1 MTIMTPKFGLGA
13 SVLRLEDDRLVRGA
27 GRYTDDENRPG
38 MLHAAVVRSPH
49 ASARFT
55 ITDVEAAKAAPGVKL
70 VLTHADV
77 AELGD
82 IPCLGKPAMADGA
95 GFTAR
100 NAPVLCKDVVRHV
113 GDAVAFVVADTA
125 TQARDAAEK
134 VEVEYEPTE
143 AVADLKAAMA
153 EGAPAVWPEAGGN
166 VAGRMHVG
174 DKAATDA
181 AFEAAARTVR
191 IDLVQNRLV
200 CNYMEVRSAVGEF
213 VEEEGRYLLTSGSQ
227 GVHGLRDIL
236 ANVVFKVEPS
246 KIRVVTRDVGG
257 GFGTKAFLYR
267 EYALVLFAGRKLGR
281 PVKWTSDRGEHFVTD
296 THGRDNRV
304 SGEMA
309 IDANGRFTGLRIDI
323 AANLGA
329 YTSQYGPMI
338 PWFGMSMATGLYDI
352 PAIDVSCALY
362 LTNTV
367 PVDAYRGAGRP
378 EAAYLI
384 ERLVDKCA
392 AELGV
397 GRDEIR
403 RRNFIRPDQ
412 LPYRTAFGRL
422 YDTGDFAGHMAE
434 AMRRADWAGF
444 EARRESAA
452 AAGRLRGIG
461 MATYVE
467 ACAFP
472 GSEPAYAELGSDGRV
487 TLKIGTQS
495 NGQGHA
501 TAYAQFVAEA
511 LKLDYDR
518 IDVRQG
524 DTDETP
530 TGGGTG
536 GSRSIPLGA
545 VSVRR
550 ASQALAEKLRKLAS
564 DELEA
569 AAADIE
575 LEGGVARVAGTDR
588 TIDFAALAAAAK
600 SPDDLKAMG
609 EFKQDECTYPNG
621 THVCEVEV
629 DRETGATEIVAYTI
643 VDDFGVTVNPTLLA
657 GQIHGGV
664 AQGLGQALL
673 EDTVYAA
680 DGQLVSASF
689 MDYAMPRAWDLP
701 MFDFRTRNVPST
713 TNALGIKGAGEA
725 GTIGAAPAVMNA
737 VADALRAAGVAHID
751 MPATPARVWNALQG
765 AAGEGRGPS

>member
-1 MTIMTPKFGLGA
+1 MTVMTPKFGLGA
-13 SVLRLEDDRLVRGA
+13 SVLRLEDDRLIRGA
-27 GRYTDDENRPG
+27 GRYTDDESRPG

-55 ITDVEAAKAAPGVKL
+55 IADIEAAKAAPGVRL

-82 IPCLGKPAMADGA
+82 IPCLGKPSMADGA
-95 GFTAR
+95 EFASR

-125 TQARDAAEK
+125 MQAKDAAEL
-134 VEVEYEPTE
+134 VEVDYEPLD
-143 AVADLKAAMA
+143 AVADLKAVMG
-153 EGAPAVWPEAGGN
+153 EGAPLVWPEAGSN
-166 VAGRMHVG
+166 VAGRIHVG
-174 DKAATDA
+174 DKAATQS
-181 AFEAAARTVR
+181 AFENAARTVK
-191 IDLVQNRLV
+191 IELVQNRLV
-200 CNYMEVRSAVGEF
+200 CNYMEVRSAIGEF
-213 VEEEGRYLLTSGSQ
+213 VEDEDRFQLTSGSQ
-227 GVHGLRDIL
+227 GVHSLRNTL
-236 ANVVFKVEPS
+236 ANVVFKVDPS

-267 EYALVLFAGRKLGR
+267 EYALVLFAGKTLGR
-281 PVKWTSDRGEHFVTD
+281 PVKWTADRSEHFVTD
-296 THGRDNRV
+296 THGRDNIV
-304 SGEMA
+304 TGEMA
-309 IDANGRFTGLRIDI
+309 IDENGRFTGLRIDI

-329 YTSQYGPMI
+329 YSSQYGPMI

-352 PAIDVSCALY
+352 PAIDVGCAVY
-362 LTNTV
+362 YTNTV

-392 AELGV
+392 VELGV

-403 RRNFIRPDQ
+403 RNNFIKPEQ
-412 LPYRTAFGRL
+412 LPYKTAFGRL

-434 AMRRADWAGF
+434 GMRRADWAGF
-444 EARRESAA
+444 EARRETAKA
-452 AAGRLRGIG
+452 EGKLRGIG

-472 GSEPAYAELGSDGRV
+472 GSEPAYAELTSDGRV
-487 TLKIGTQS
+487 TLKIGTQT
-495 NGQGHA
+495 NGQGHE

-524 DTDETP
+524 DTDDTP

-550 ASQALAEKLRKLAS
+550 ASQALAEKLKKLAS

-575 LEGGVARVAGTDR
+575 IEGGFARVAGTDR
-588 TIDFAALAAAAK
+588 AIDFFALAAAAK
-600 SPDDLKAMG
+600 SAEDLKAMG

-621 THVCEVEV
+621 THICEVEV
-629 DRETGATEIVAYTI
+629 DEETGVVEIVAYTI
-643 VDDFGVTVNPTLLA
+643 VDDFGVTVNPALLA

-673 EDTVYAA
+673 EDTVYSV

-701 MFDFRTRNVPST
+701 MFDFKTRNVPST

-737 VADALRAAGVAHID
+737 VADALRPAGVGHID
-751 MPATPARVWNALQG
+751 MPATPSRVWDALQ
-765 AAGEGRGPS
+765 AAGRA